1 MSAPVARTLSGSIAF
16 TVPAVPTGM
25 KAGVRTSPRGV
36 RITPVRAFPS
46 VALTVNSNFAP
57 MPAARAS
64 HHAPGYT
71 TDPVKEQPNAHW
83 TLPAQILISS
93 LN

>member
-1 MSAPVARTLSGSIAF
+1 MSAPVARTLSGSIAL

-57 MPAARAS
+57 ILPPVPRIQR
-64 HHAPGYT
+64 PRYT
-71 TDPVKEQPNAHW
+71 TDP
-83 TLPAQILISS
+83 
-93 LN
+93 